1 MVLVMIA
8 PSNLRRFMP
17 YIVSTFAILV
27 VVYAL
32 AVLNI
37 IPGSHLLLDPIA
49 ELTGKDMTFSNR
61 AVIWDIIKEHVQ
73 LAPVL
78 GSGYGAYW
86 TGPLPS
92 SPSYVFLTRM
102 GNFYPTQSHNGY
114 LEIVNDLGFVGLICL
129 LGYLVFWVYQSLQLM
144 KFDRGQAMLF
154 LALFFQQ
161 AITNLSESTWL
172 AINSAFAIA
181 VATLATFALSRALLE
196 QRLREYFGPPGT
208 GGVR

>member
-1 MVLVMIA
+1 
-8 PSNLRRFMP
+8 
-17 YIVSTFAILV
+17 
-27 VVYAL
+27 
-32 AVLNI
+32 
-37 IPGSHLLLDPIA
+37 
-49 ELTGKDMTFSNR
+49 
-61 AVIWDIIKEHVQ
+61 
-73 LAPVL
+73 
-78 GSGYGAYW
+78 
-86 TGPLPS
+86 
-92 SPSYVFLTRM
+92 M
-102 GNFYPTQSHNGY
+102 GGFYPTQSHNGY

-181 VATLATFALSRALLE
+181 VATLATFSLSRSLLE
-196 QRLREYFGPPGT
+196 QRLREYFRSPGT